1 MRSLSSSPFTRDRFP
16 EFAPLRRAVQHQA
29 EWLGE
34 SRRKCSATASVS
46 LTEAAVNGSNKNG
59 TRSGVMSPWI
69 RAFTHFLEL
78 ERTINFKI
86 ERLHAQ
92 QQAFLQPKFLSDEEE
107 EAQRQ
112 EIEGNAQGIQSLL
125 RELERMVISG
135 MRPQDVTNED
145 EVLASENAKK
155 HLSSRLSMII
165 QSFREGQELYA
176 TQLRRCEDKKQRYK
190 QIGSCEAHER
200 MEREEKIAQYLELG
214 YTQPDI
220 QELIEE
226 DLRQKELSR
235 EVQEILRGVTELH
248 AMFKDLG
255 GMVVEQ
261 GSILDRIDF
270 NVQQTQL
277 AVGRGVAEL
286 KKAREKQGGCLAM

>member
-1 MRSLSSSPFTRDRFP
+1 
-16 EFAPLRRAVQHQA
+16 
-29 EWLGE
+29 
-34 SRRKCSATASVS
+34 
-46 LTEAAVNGSNKNG
+46 
-59 TRSGVMSPWI
+59 MSPWI
-69 RAFTHFLEL
+69 RAFAHFLEL
-78 ERTINFKI
+78 ERTINLKI
-86 ERLHAQ
+86 ERLHEQ

-107 EAQRQ
+107 EEAQRQ
-112 EIEGNAQGIQSLL
+112 EIEGNAQSIQTLL

-135 MRPQDVTNED
+135 MRPQDPANED
-145 EVLASENAKK
+145 EVWASENAKK
-155 HLSSRLSMII
+155 YLSSRLSMII

-176 TQLRRCEDKKQRYK
+176 TQLRRREEKKQRYR
-190 QIGSCEAHER
+190 QIGSCEAHEL

-255 GMVVEQ
+255 AMVVEQ
-261 GSILDRIDF
+261 GSVLDRIDF
-270 NVQQTQL
+270 NVQQAQA
-277 AVGRGVAEL
+277 AVGRGITEL
-286 KKAREKQGGCLAM
+286 KKAREKQGGCLTM